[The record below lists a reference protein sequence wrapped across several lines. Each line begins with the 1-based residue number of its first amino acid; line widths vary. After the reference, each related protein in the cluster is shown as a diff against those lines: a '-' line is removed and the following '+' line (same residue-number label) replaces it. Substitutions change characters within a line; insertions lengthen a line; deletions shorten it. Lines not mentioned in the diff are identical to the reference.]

1 MTNLT
6 GTRHGTDAPIGARPV
21 SGHARPRGP
30 AVTTLPVTVTGGHV
44 TAVSTDTDPTVST
57 DTVTDTGTPV
67 VTDTEP
73 QRVSMSVT
81 TGPTDP
87 IEGLSDTDTGGT
99 VTTMTMTT
107 TPGEGRR

>member
-6 GTRHGTDAPIGARPV
+6 GTRHGTARAPREGFV
-21 SGHARPRGP
+21 SGHARPTVA
-30 AVTTLPVTVTGGHV
+30 AVTTSPVPMPTGTM
-44 TAVSTDTDPTVST
+44 TAVSTDTCPAVTTDMDT
-57 DTVTDTGTPV
+57 DTVTAL

-73 QRVSMSVT
+73 QLVTVSMST
-81 TGPTDP
+81 RPANL
-87 IEGLSDTDTGGT
+87 IEGLPDTDTRGT